1 MVSESN
7 FCQGYPNAT
16 LLDHDPIQACILSVA
31 TNHSAEAESIT
42 RPHVGAQR
50 ELIDQVLREAGVC
63 GRSIG
68 YAEMH
73 GTGTQVCTHETSMST
88 LDTDLFTH

>member
-1 MVSESN
+1 MSEVN
-7 FCQGYPNAT
+7 FYQGYPNTT
-16 LLDHDPIQACILSVA
+16 LVDHDPIQACILSVA

-50 ELIDQVLREAGVC
+50 ELIDQVLREAGVS

-73 GTGTQVCTHETSMST
+73 GTGTQVSIHGIST
-88 LDTDLFTH
+88 AISLTDLFTH